1 MKKQNT
7 FICALFAIL
16 ETLDFTIRLG
26 CTPTFPYFDL
36 YLYSAYAAPD
46 YVYFTF
52 GSFTTVT
59 LSSLC
64 QISRSFVTVLYI
76 LSVLAVHRS
85 FYISICIST
94 LPTQH
99 TKFI

>member
-46 YVYFTF
+46 YVYFTV
-52 GSFTTVT
+52 GSFTAAT
-59 LSSLC
+59 LC
-64 QISRSFVTVLYI
+64 QISRSFVTVLYL
-76 LSVLAVHRS
+76 LSVLAVHQP